1 MYDGIA
7 SSYYQSLFLFKVIGF
22 RVQTYRRKAI
32 QNLHLKT
39 CDTVVDLGC
48 GTGLNFH
55 ILHEKAGPEGT
66 IIGVDLSARMLEQA
80 RKKIKQHNWQNV
92 ELIQSDMADFS
103 LDKSHH
109 GVLST
114 MATTMSADY
123 DTITEKASKGLSPGS
138 GFSNFELQAS
148 SKWPEWLIKLM
159 VKILRRYGTR
169 YIHTKRDPYRS
180 LRLHFSKSEI
190 QKYYFGSVCIAVSM
204 V

>member
-1 MYDGIA
+1 MNNRIFTRDEAKNMYDGIA

-138 GFSNFELQAS
+138 GF
-148 SKWPEWLIKLM
+148 
-159 VKILRRYGTR
+159 KILRRYGTR